1 MSLPTDFEPERYEL
15 LEGPAYRFDLDRR
28 EFLKAAGGG
37 LVVLLLVR
45 GAPALQDRGRG
56 SDGPKEIGAWLRIAE
71 DGTITA
77 FTGKAEVGQDIR
89 TSLAQAVAEELR
101 VAPEAVRLCMA
112 DTDLTPFDMGTFG
125 SRTTPNMSPL
135 LRRAAAAAREL
146 LRDRAAERWGVPKAE
161 VSVEKGRLLH
171 AASSRSAG
179 FGEISK
185 GETLAHAIEENVPT
199 TPPQEW
205 KAIGRSV
212 PKANGEAIVTGRHR
226 YASDVRRPGMLF
238 GKVLR
243 PGAFGA
249 SLGAVDAAAARAMEG
264 VTVVVDGDFV
274 GVAAADASLAERALL
289 AIRAEWKTQAQPS
302 SETLF
307 AYLKAHSAESRERS
321 GRGPTVRGSLEEGF
335 AASDGK
341 HEATYTLPYI
351 AHAPLEPRSA
361 VAEWVEG
368 RLTVWTGSQR
378 PFGVRSELAQALRIP
393 EDRVRVV
400 VPDTGSGYGG
410 KHTGEAAIEAAR
422 LARAAGNPVGVFWTR
437 EEEFTWAYFRPAGVI
452 EVKSGVAKDGK
463 LLAWEFQNWNSG
475 GSGIE
480 TPYEVP
486 HQHVEYH
493 AAASPLRQGSYRGLA
508 ATANHFARE
517 THLDDIARSLSIDP
531 LALRRANLRD
541 ARLLAVLDAAAERIG
556 WAARTK
562 APGRGFGLACG
573 VEKGGYVASCAEV
586 EADAEHLRVLR
597 VVTAFECG
605 AIVHPDNLENQ
616 VEGAVLMGIGG
627 ALFES
632 VRFADGRILNPR
644 FSQYRV
650 PRVRDVPALETV
662 LLDRRDLPSAGAGE
676 TPIVA
681 VAPAIG
687 NAIFDAT
694 GVRKRS
700 LPLA

>member
-1 MSLPTDFEPERYEL
+1 MSRSGDPGLEPERYEL
-15 LEGPAYRFDLDRR
+15 LAGPAYRFDLDRR

-56 SDGPKEIGAWLRIAE
+56 SDGPTEIGAWLRIGE

-77 FTGKAEVGQDIR
+77 YTGKAEVGQDIR

-101 VAPEAVRLCMA
+101 VPPEAVRLVMA
-112 DTDLTPFDMGTFG
+112 DTDLTPYDAGTFG
-125 SRTTPNMSPL
+125 SRTTPNMSRL
-135 LRRAAAAAREL
+135 LRRAAAASREL
-146 LRDRAAERWGVPKAE
+146 LRRKAADLWGVSRE
-161 VSVEKGRLLH
+161 EISVEKGRLLH

-179 FGEISK
+179 FGEITK
-185 GETLAHAIEENVPT
+185 GEALAHAIEEGTPT
-199 TPPQEW
+199 TPPEEW
-205 KAIGRSV
+205 RTLGRSV

-249 SLGAVDAAAARAMEG
+249 SLGEVDASAARAIEG
-264 VTVVVDGDFV
+264 VTVVADGDCV
-274 GVAAADASLAERALL
+274 GVAASSADLAERALA
-289 AIRAEWKTQAQPS
+289 AIRAEWKTPPHPS

-307 AYLKAHSAESRERS
+307 AYLNEHPSESRER
-321 GRGPTVRGSLEEGF
+321 GRRGPTARGSLQEGF
-335 AASDGK
+335 AASDAK

-351 AHAPLEPRSA
+351 AHAPLEPRAA
-361 VAEWVEG
+361 VAEWAQG
-368 RLTVWTGSQR
+368 RLTVWTGTQR
-378 PFGVRSELAQALRIP
+378 PFGVRSELAEALRIP
-393 EDRVRVV
+393 EDKVRVI

-422 LARAAGNPVGVFWTR
+422 LARAAGKPVGVFWTR

-452 EVKSGVAKDGK
+452 EVKSGVAKDGRI
-463 LLAWEFQNWNSG
+463 LAWEFHNRNSG

-486 HQHVEYH
+486 HQHVEFH
-493 AAASPLRQGSYRGLA
+493 ASASPLRQGSYRALA

-517 THLDDIARSLSIDP
+517 THLDEIARTLAIDP
-531 LALRRANLRD
+531 LAVRRANLQDR
-541 ARLLAVLDAAAERIG
+541 RLLAVLEAAAERGG

-562 APGRGFGLACG
+562 ASGRGFGLACG

-586 EADAEHLRVLR
+586 EAGPDHVRVLR
-597 VVTAFECG
+597 VTTAFECG
-605 AIVHPDNLENQ
+605 AIVHPDNLRNQ

-632 VRFADGRILNPR
+632 VRFAEGRMLNPR

-650 PRVRDVPALETV
+650 PRFRDVPALETV
-662 LLDRRDLPSAGAGE
+662 LLDRRDLP
-676 TPIVA
+676 
-681 VAPAIG
+681 
-687 NAIFDAT
+687 
-694 GVRKRS
+694 
-700 LPLA
+700 